1 MKKHNGKHHLQKLRH
16 SLAWTTQNKYTFQ
29 PACPENSEKLLPEL
43 NIEDKSLS
51 DEAVD
56 HRSGVFIVC
65 FIIRSSFYLPYDDS
79 SGHGKPSFLLYS
91 RIVVVW
97 RHA

>member
-1 MKKHNGKHHLQKLRH
+1 MNNSVKEMKTHNGKTLTIKKLRH
-16 SLAWTTQNKYTFQ
+16 SLPPHDRLSTNTLSQ
-29 PACPENSEKLLPEL
+29 PACPENSEKHLPEL

-65 FIIRSSFYLPYDDS
+65 FIVRTSFC
-79 SGHGKPSFLLYS
+79 
-91 RIVVVW
+91 
-97 RHA
+97 